1 MFLNKLPQLSLFF
14 DPTQFTSSSH
24 TKFIKINFSR
34 LSSVVAEAWAS
45 FVSTEYR
52 TKVRFVIILYM
63 CIETTLICIET
74 TCIETTLYR
83 NDQIPVTRSFS
94 CNSMHSLKCFVFQ

>member
-24 TKFIKINFSR
+24 TKFIKINLSR

-52 TKVRFVIILYM
+52 TKVRFVIISLP
-63 CIETTLICIET
+63 LD
-74 TCIETTLYR
+74 LK
-83 NDQIPVTRSFS
+83 QQRSFFS
-94 CNSMHSLKCFVFQ
+94 ESKLNYSLGK